1 MSKGKPLRL
10 PGGEL
15 EYAVLVEL
23 CGLGRASARELH
35 GRVGLPDGLV
45 YTTTAKVLDRLYA
58 KGLVTRTL
66 EGKAF
71 VYTPRIARQALDRAR
86 ARDMLGRLFG
96 ADPRPAMATLV
107 DAIATFEPDMLEEL
121 ARAVAAR
128 RRSRRGS

>member
-1 MSKGKPLRL
+1 MSKAKPLRL

-23 CGLGRASARELH
+23 CALGRASARELH
-35 GRVGLPDGLV
+35 RRVGLPDGLV

-58 KGLVTRTL
+58 KGLVARKL

-71 VYTPRIARQALDRAR
+71 VYAPRIAREDLDRAR
-86 ARDMLGRLFG
+86 ASDMLGRLFG

-107 DAIATFEPDMLEEL
+107 DAIAALEPDMLDEL